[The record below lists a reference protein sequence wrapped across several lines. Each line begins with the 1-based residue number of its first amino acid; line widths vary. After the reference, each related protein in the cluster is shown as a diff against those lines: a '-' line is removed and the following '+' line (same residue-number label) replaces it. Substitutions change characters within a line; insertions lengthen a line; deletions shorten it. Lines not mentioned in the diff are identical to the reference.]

1 MRLLAYF
8 LLTFLVSWSVW
19 FAASGL
25 AAPGNTGI
33 FGGRG
38 PVFLLGVF
46 APGLVALAF
55 TVQAEGRAG
64 VSRLL
69 ARIGHWR
76 VDARWYAVAIGY
88 FAVIKLAAAL
98 VYRIVTDEWPPF
110 GDTPIVL
117 IPLGIA
123 VSTWVQAGEEVG
135 WRGYALPRL
144 AAYLGLGG
152 ASLVL
157 GVVWAAWHAP
167 LFVLPDSGS
176 TGQSFLVYLLQVVAM
191 SVVLAFVYWKTNGS
205 LLLVMLMHASMNNT
219 TGIVPAA
226 VGGAIS
232 PIAFGGSL
240 VAWATVALSWAV
252 AAPLL
257 FCMRKA
263 DIQAMLTTAPG
274 DSRRQSATPNPH
286 R

>member
-55 TVQAEGRAG
+55 TAQAEGRAG

-76 VDARWYAVAIGY
+76 VDARWYAVAIGC

>member
-8 LLTFLVSWSVW
+8 LLTFVVAWSVW
-19 FAASGL
+19 VAASGL
-25 AAPGNTGI
+25 AAPGNTGL

-55 TVQAEGRAG
+55 TAQAEGRAG
-64 VSRLL
+64 VTRLL
-69 ARIGHWR
+69 ARIGRWR
-76 VDARWYAVAIGY
+76 VPARWYAVAIGY

-98 VYRIVTDEWPPF
+98 VHRIVTHEWPPF
-110 GDTPIVL
+110 GDTPVAL
-117 IPLGIA
+117 MMMGIA

-144 AAYLGLGG
+144 AQYIGLGG

-157 GVVWAAWHAP
+157 GVVWAVWHLP

-176 TGQSFLVYLLQVVAM
+176 TGQSFPAYLFQVMAR
-191 SVVLAFVYWKTNGS
+191 SVVLAFLYWKTDGS
-205 LLLVMLMHASMNNT
+205 LLLAMVMHASVNNT

-226 VGGAIS
+226 IGGAIT
-232 PIAFGGSL
+232 PIALGGSL
-240 VAWATVALSWAV
+240 VAWATVALSWVV

-257 FCMRKA
+257 VRMRGA
-263 DIQAMLTTAPG
+263 DIQSMLASTSTA
-274 DSRRQSATPNPH
+274 SR
-286 R
+286 